1 VDNRRLNAVTVSRVV
16 KRAAQALGKD
26 ADDFSGHSLRRG
38 FVTEAAKA
46 GAGLHVIA
54 QQTGHKS
61 MKVLEGYIQDETIF
75 EGNAVHDLGL

>member
-1 VDNRRLNAVTVSRVV
+1 MDNRRLNAVTVSRVV

-46 GAGLHVIA
+46 GAGLHAIA
-54 QQTGHKS
+54 QQTATS
-61 MKVLEGYIQDETIF
+61 P
-75 EGNAVHDLGL
+75 